1 MKMITILKLLNMS
14 NITSVD
20 ELLWLNPF
28 FYMFLIALGGI
39 IIISSIFYKK
49 REKLLDEK
57 NHTQQQQTAKIDII
71 RREHSE
77 TLENITS
84 DLAKREDDR
93 NRQWV
98 ETEREVLNVLT
109 SVSNILELTENVGGV
124 ETERIIESIKVL
136 EEKIVAYHENKN
148 GNTKGS

>member
-1 MKMITILKLLNMS
+1 MITILNLLNAS
-14 NITSVD
+14 NITPVD

-28 FYMFLIALGGI
+28 FYMFLIALGSVI
-39 IIISSIFYKK
+39 LICSIFYKK

-57 NHTQQQQTAKIDII
+57 NHLQQQQTAKIDII

-124 ETERIIESIKVL
+124 ETERIINSIKNL
-136 EEKIVAYHENKN
+136 EDKIIKFHENKN
-148 GNTKGS
+148 DQIKGS